1 MKEALV
7 MASVGMYQ
15 NTSHMYGIDLVGDDD
30 SGPGAKKEDLPQPI
44 LVLEFM
50 DAT

>member
-7 MASVGMYQ
+7 MASVGMYP
-15 NTSHMYGIDLVGDDD
+15 NTSHMYGIDLVGDDAT
-30 SGPGAKKEDLPQPI
+30 GKGAKKEDLPQPI